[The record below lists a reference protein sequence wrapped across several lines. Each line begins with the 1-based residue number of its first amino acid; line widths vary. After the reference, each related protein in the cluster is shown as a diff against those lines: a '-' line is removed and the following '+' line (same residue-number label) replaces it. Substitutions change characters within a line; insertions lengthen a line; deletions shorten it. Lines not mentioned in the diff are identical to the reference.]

1 MLHEIQFDCWRFDFG
16 PRDLG
21 FDSQIFAIWFEVAR
35 FGNQIPPWITNVYA
49 AHVLVGPFPCHKHNN
64 DMASAWERFV
74 CNQRVEVP
82 TWVTTR
88 RTWRSHLQVTHQR
101 HFGGQPCRTTIQPCD
116 SWPRSTWAFRQ
127 LLPASNSVAGAIV
140 RACHNRLSASTVESV
155 LLSMQQWF
163 YKST

>member
-1 MLHEIQFDCWRFDFG
+1 MRFNLTAEDSISAHGIWDSIRFANF
-16 PRDLG
+16 RDL
-21 FDSQIFAIWFEVAR
+21 IWSCKIWEP
-35 FGNQIPPWITNVYA
+35 NPWITNVYA
-49 AHVLVGPFPCHKHNN
+49 AHVLVGPFQCHKHNN